1 MEVTNIKNPDIDQK
15 QLNTNLKLFIDF
27 CKNSMIAH
35 DVDPAISYL
44 NYMVERMEMNEEQ
57 VLWLCFLYGVTYQL
71 PSAYLIWNEYP
82 DLELAGIDRL
92 NNWWK
97 DAQRHIPFQTDKM
110 KQRKD
115 FVKTVASYQDLVG
128 GSQRA
133 YFDDLLSADDPQ
145 VNFDKLWSPLK
156 TISYFGRFSVWN
168 WTQALKH
175 VAGYNIEPTILMLGE
190 PDSISFTDGLA
201 YAFGLLN
208 KTTQKIINPET
219 GKKQKIYYKWSE
231 EEKIDMEN
239 SCSALKKSLRL
250 DNFQLETLACAFKK
264 IWRTHESRYVGYYN
278 DRMADDICKTSGQ
291 GWDGVDW
298 QLLWDAREACVPK
311 KYLHNNCGVNK
322 AIFSFTPEQKIY
334 M

>member
-1 MEVTNIKNPDIDQK
+1 MEKVTRS
-15 QLNTNLKLFIDF
+15 LKLFIDF
-27 CKNSMIAH
+27 CKNSINAN
-35 DVDPAISYL
+35 DVDPALSYL
-44 NYMVERMEMNEEQ
+44 NYMIDRMEMNEEQ

-82 DLELAGIDRL
+82 DLELAGIPRL
-92 NNWWK
+92 TKWWEENQK
-97 DAQRHIPFQTDKM
+97 KIPFQMDKM

-115 FVKTVASYQDLVG
+115 FVKTVESYQDLVR
-128 GSQRA
+128 GSQKT
-133 YFDDLLSADDPQ
+133 YFDELLSSKNPQ
-145 VNFDKLWSPLK
+145 ENFDKLWSPLK
-156 TISYFGRFSVWN
+156 TIAYFGRFSVWN
-168 WTQALKH
+168 WCQALKH

-201 YAFGLLN
+201 YAFGLDN
-208 KTTQKIINPET
+208 KITQKVTDIST

-239 SCSALKKSLRL
+239 SCSQLKKALHL

-278 DRMADDICKTSGQ
+278 DRIADDIRKTSEQ
-291 GWDGVDW
+291 GWSGVDW
-298 QLLWDAREACVPK
+298 ELLWDARKECVPER
-311 KYLHNNCGVNK
+311 YLHDNYGVNK
-322 AIFSFTPEQKIY
+322 TYFSFTPEQKIY